1 MGASFERFRST
12 ARVRNNFLT
21 GVTAAVCASD
31 CGCESV
37 CGRDGGGGATA
48 VEGESIAPL
57 LLDEP
62 VIEELLV
69 ALPVQLPLPSV
80 LLLPLPLPLDLEEDD
95 SVGED
100 RDLCLS
106 EKLPDELE
114 SEGLL

>member
-1 MGASFERFRST
+1 M
-12 ARVRNNFLT
+12 
-21 GVTAAVCASD
+21 
-31 CGCESV
+31 
-37 CGRDGGGGATA
+37 CGRDRGGGATA
-48 VEGESIAPL
+48 VEGESIAPV

-69 ALPVQLPLPSV
+69 ALPVLLPLPLPSV
-80 LLLPLPLPLDLEEDD
+80 LLLPLPSVLLLLLPLDLEEED